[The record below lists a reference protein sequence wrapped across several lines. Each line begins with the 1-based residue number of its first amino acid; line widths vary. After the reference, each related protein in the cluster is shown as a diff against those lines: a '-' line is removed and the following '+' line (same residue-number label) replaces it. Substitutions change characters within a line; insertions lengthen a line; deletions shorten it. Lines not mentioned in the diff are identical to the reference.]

1 MFKHMRPAISTFIA
15 FTILTGV
22 LYPGIATGIAQTFFP
37 YRANGSLIRANNQTL
52 GSELIGQ
59 QFTNP
64 KYFWGRVSATAPAP
78 YNAAASSGS
87 NLGPSNAAL
96 IVAVKNRI
104 EALKQH
110 TTPEGPVPI
119 DLVTSSASGL
129 DPHIT
134 PAAAEYQVPRIAKFR
149 GMSDEKLRE
158 LVGRSTQE
166 RQFGLLGEPRVNV
179 LHLNIALDE
188 IPTSGQSLDD

>member
-1 MFKHMRPAISTFIA
+1 MYHMRPAISTFIA

-22 LYPGIATGIAQTFFP
+22 LYPVIVTGIAQSLFP
-37 YRANGSLIRANNQTL
+37 YQANGSLIRANNQTL

-104 EALKQH
+104 EALKKH

-134 PAAAEYQVPRIAKFR
+134 PAAAEYQIPRIAEIR
-149 GMSDEKLRE
+149 GMRYKKVRE
-158 LVGRSTQE
+158 LVGRSTQS
-166 RQFGLLGEPRVNV
+166 RRFRLLAEPRVNV
-179 LHLNIALDE
+179 LHLNLALDGKS
-188 IPTSGQSLDD
+188 TSGQSLDD